1 VNRISRSLTTIY
13 RTETLIARRRLAV
26 VQNQT
31 VLMALAGVVA
41 LIGLILVNVSLF
53 FVLKAWVS
61 PAAASGILAVCNLAL
76 AALLASAAGKM
87 NVEAEIAPA
96 VEVRD
101 LAIADLEA
109 EIGEATKE
117 ARDIAQSLKGLHKD
131 PLGSMSN
138 LLIPLLTLVLKKK
151 T

>member
-13 RTETLIARRRLAV
+13 STETLIARRRLAV

-31 VLMALAGVVA
+31 VLMA

-76 AALLASAAGKM
+76 AALLASAATKM

-96 VEVRD
+96 LEVRD
-101 LAIADLEA
+101 LAIADLEV